1 MFMQVIKDKAVIDD
15 DWSLIRD
22 IEDSSSIPEGDV
34 ILPLTFWQAN
44 RDQLLKTKKI
54 HAIWIDG
61 SIETESLLDDI
72 EFFSLIALDFP
83 TFKDGRSYSHARL
96 LRERYNFQGELRAV
110 GDILQDQLFFMERC
124 GINSFQ
130 VRDDKNIE
138 QALNGFKI
146 FSDRYQAAADDATP
160 ISKKRKFK

>member
-1 MFMQVIKDKAVIDD
+1 MQVIKDRSVIND

-22 IEDSSSIPEGDV
+22 IEDSSPIPEGDV
-34 ILPLTFWQAN
+34 ILPLAFWQAN

-72 EFFSLIALDFP
+72 KFFSVIALDFP

-96 LRERYNFQGELRAV
+96 LRERYNYKGELRAV
-110 GDILQDQLFFMERC
+110 GDVLQDQLFFMERC
-124 GINSFQ
+124 GINSFKI
-130 VRDDKNIE
+130 RDDKDIE
-138 QALNGFKI
+138 KALNGFKI
-146 FSDRYQAAADDATP
+146 FSDRYQAAADDVTP

>member
-1 MFMQVIKDKAVIDD
+1 MQVIKDRTVIDD
-15 DWSLIRD
+15 DWLLIRD
-22 IEDSSSIPEGDV
+22 IEESSPIPEGDV
-34 ILPLTFWQAN
+34 ILPLAFWHVN
-44 RDQLLKTKKI
+44 RNQLLKTKKK

-72 EFFSLIALDFP
+72 EFFSVIALDFP

-96 LRERYNFQGELRAV
+96 LRERYNYQGELRAV

-130 VRDDKNIE
+130 IRDDKDIE
-138 QALNGFKI
+138 QALNGFKS
-146 FSDRYQAAADDATP
+146 FSSRYQAAADDTTP

>member
-1 MFMQVIKDKAVIDD
+1 MRVIKDRAVIDD
-15 DWSLIRD
+15 DWLLIRD
-22 IEDSSSIPEGDV
+22 IEDSSPIPEGDV
-34 ILPLTFWQAN
+34 ILPFTFWQAN
-44 RDQLLKTKKI
+44 RGQLLKTKKK

-72 EFFSLIALDFP
+72 EFFSVIALDFP
-83 TFKDGRSYSHARL
+83 VFKDGRSYSHARL
-96 LRERYNFQGELRAV
+96 LRERYNYQGELRAV
-110 GDILQDQLFFMERC
+110 GDVLQDQLFFMERC

-130 VRDDKNIE
+130 IREDKNIE

>member
-1 MFMQVIKDKAVIDD
+1 M
-15 DWSLIRD
+15 
-22 IEDSSSIPEGDV
+22 DSSSIPEGDV

-146 FSDRYQAAADDATP
+146 FSDGYQAAADDATP

>member
-1 MFMQVIKDKAVIDD
+1 MQVIKDRSIIDD

-22 IEDSSSIPEGDV
+22 IEDSSPIPEGDV
-34 ILPLTFWQAN
+34 ILPLAFWQAN
-44 RDQLLKTKKI
+44 RDQLLKTKKK

-72 EFFSLIALDFP
+72 EFFSVIALDFP
-83 TFKDGRSYSHARL
+83 IFKDGRSYSHARL
-96 LRERYNFQGELRAV
+96 LRERYNYKGELRAV

-130 VRDDKNIE
+130 IREDKNIE
-138 QALNGFKI
+138 EALNGFKI
-146 FSDRYQAAADDATP
+146 FSDRYQAAADDAAP
-160 ISKKRKFK
+160 ISKRRKFK

>member
-1 MFMQVIKDKAVIDD
+1 MQVIKDKAVIDD

-138 QALNGFKI
+138 QALNGLKI
-146 FSDRYQAAADDATP
+146 FSDGYQAAADDATP

>member
-146 FSDRYQAAADDATP
+146 FSDGYQAAADDATP

>member
-1 MFMQVIKDKAVIDD
+1 MQVIKDKAVIDD

-146 FSDRYQAAADDATP
+146 FSDGYQAAADDATP

>member
-1 MFMQVIKDKAVIDD
+1 MRVIKDRSVIDD

-22 IEDSSSIPEGDV
+22 IEDSSPIPEGDV
-34 ILPLTFWQAN
+34 ILPLAFWQAN
-44 RDQLLKTKKI
+44 RDQLLKAKKI

-61 SIETESLLDDI
+61 SIETESFLDDI
-72 EFFSLIALDFP
+72 DFFSIIALDFP

-110 GDILQDQLFFMERC
+110 GDVLQDQLFFMERC

-130 VRDDKNIE
+130 IRDDKDIE
-138 QALNGFKI
+138 QALNAFKS
-146 FSDRYQAAADDATP
+146 FSNRYQAAADNAIP

>member
-1 MFMQVIKDKAVIDD
+1 MRVIKDRAVIDD
-15 DWSLIRD
+15 DWLLIRD
-22 IEDSSSIPEGDV
+22 IEDSSPIPEGDV
-34 ILPLTFWQAN
+34 ILPFTFWQAN
-44 RDQLLKTKKI
+44 RGQLLKTKKK

-72 EFFSLIALDFP
+72 EFFSVIALDFP
-83 TFKDGRSYSHARL
+83 VFKDGRSYSHARL
-96 LRERYNFQGELRAV
+96 LRERYNYQGELRAV
-110 GDILQDQLFFMERC
+110 GDVLQDQLFFMERC

-130 VRDDKNIE
+130 IREDKNIE

-146 FSDRYQAAADDATP
+146 FSDRYQAAADDVTP